1 MNISPSFPPPLSS
14 TPFVSAGTD
23 KAVACDV
30 QVNNTSHTPRAL
42 THLQTFCLSVTR
54 SCLSKNRSNRQ
65 RQHSGKVR

>member
-30 QVNNTSHTPRAL
+30 QVNNTSHTPHAL
-42 THLQTFCLSVTR
+42 THLQTFRLEPRTVVSEQEPQCNVDVWT
-54 SCLSKNRSNRQ
+54 Q
-65 RQHSGKVR
+65 R